1 MGFSEKFLS
10 VFNGF
15 YDDLYNG
22 KIRENRTLIIEFD
35 RRLKT
40 DNAFKALVSFF
51 NETRKD
57 ILSSDREVNAFMLTI
72 ERVSKGF

>member
-1 MGFSEKFLS
+1 MKYSEKFLS

-22 KIRENRTLIIEFD
+22 KIGENRNLIIEFD
-35 RRLKT
+35 NRLKT
-40 DNAFKALVSFF
+40 DNAFNSFVAFF

-57 ILSSDREVNAFMLTI
+57 IISSDREVNAFMLTI
-72 ERVSKGF
+72 ETKLF